1 MKKPPP
7 SKREGRAHIT
17 FKPSQLRAL
26 EAINRSEAMHVIGI
40 DESGIGCIAGPIV
53 IAGVVVPKGWS
64 HPAVKDS
71 KLMSRGQ
78 RARALQE
85 VIYAQDLPTC
95 MLFRH
100 AQEIDEVGVRDS
112 IRQLTEGVAL
122 YLRRRF
128 PDALV
133 VQDGED
139 PVPIDGSNKG
149 VIYLAKADMHVPAV
163 SAASILAKESH
174 DLYMLQQHK
183 LYPHWDFD
191 NNMGYPSLKHRQA
204 VAEHG
209 LSPIH
214 RLSYRTAKKYLTPS

>member
-1 MKKPPP
+1 M
-7 SKREGRAHIT
+7 R
-17 FKPSQLRAL
+17 
-26 EAINRSEAMHVIGI
+26 
-40 DESGIGCIAGPIV
+40 
-53 IAGVVVPKGWS
+53 
-64 HPAVKDS
+64 DS
-71 KLMSRGQ
+71 KLMSRNQ

-85 VIYAQDLPTC
+85 VIYAQELPSC

-100 AQEIDEVGVRDS
+100 AQEIDDVGVRNT
-112 IRQLTEGVAL
+112 IRQLTEGVAM

-139 PVPIDGSNKG
+139 PVPVDGSNKG
-149 VIYLAKADMHVPAV
+149 VVYLAKADMHVPAV

-174 DLYMLQQHK
+174 DLYMLSQHE
-183 LYPHWDFD
+183 LYPHWDFV
-191 NNMGYPSLKHRQA
+191 NNMGYPSLRHRQA

-214 RLSYRTAKKYLTPS
+214 RLSVSTAKKYLGSG